1 MREKK
6 RRKKRVS
13 PSPGGGHLQTKERA
27 ASKRCRRGGMSG
39 ANGGKRPGSV
49 TVCGRELNCREGREE
64 KGKKETGEGG
74 RGPVAGGESDRLRH
88 GRAVDRNRESDRESL
103 MKA

>member
-64 KGKKETGEGG
+64 KGEEETGEGG
-74 RGPVAGGESDRLRH
+74 ARTSGRRGIR
-88 GRAVDRNRESDRESL
+88 
-103 MKA
+103 